1 LEGLLLAGK
10 ASVSRDGTTMATV
23 GPAVM
28 VGEMSFVATPWS
40 RRRPR

>member
-1 LEGLLLAGK
+1 LEGLLLGSK

-23 GPAVM
+23 GPAAM
-28 VGEMSFVATPWS
+28 VGEFLVATPWS